1 MSQNGGVDKIN
12 EDRLRE
18 IVKSL
23 GEMSEIEKALKEK
36 IKLLQKRVE
45 LESQNIG
52 EEFFLKAYEWIAG
65 DPVLAAS
72 LTFIKK
78 RRIAVVITSRVMTP
92 SGIEMGKNNT
102 LWIAHDVHHDS
113 LYRFLGLPPLQK

>member
-12 EDRLRE
+12 EGRLRE

-23 GEMSEIEKALKEK
+23 GEINEREKALKEK
-36 IKLLQKRVE
+36 IKLLQERVE
-45 LESQNIG
+45 LESQNIDR
-52 EEFFLKAYEWIAG
+52 EVFLGAYEWIAG

-72 LTFIKK
+72 LAFIRKSG
-78 RRIAVVITSRVMTP
+78 IDVVITSRVITP
-92 SGIEMGKNNT
+92 LGIEMGKNNT

-113 LYRFLGLPPLQK
+113 LYRFLGLPPL